1 MIKNFHG
8 DIPKITAGSIR
19 VKDIR
24 QDKQKSSAILVENVL
39 FLQIAN
45 RAIFHIK
52 IWRALLSDSV
62 FSKRRYR
69 TRSKIRNSVLELN
82 YVTRERERGK
92 REGEREK
99 EMERKRDSEREKEKV

>member
-1 MIKNFHG
+1 
-8 DIPKITAGSIR
+8 
-19 VKDIR
+19 
-24 QDKQKSSAILVENVL
+24 
-39 FLQIAN
+39 
-45 RAIFHIK
+45 
-52 IWRALLSDSV
+52 LSDSV